1 MKYFNPITLAL
12 IASAIFSFNSVA
24 ETPEEKGLSIA
35 QKVDLSDQGW
45 GDTTASMKMI
55 LRNREGKESH
65 RDIRIKIL
73 EVNGDGD
80 KSLIIFDSPRDV
92 KGTNFLSF
100 SHVITPDDQ
109 WLYLP
114 ALKRVK
120 RISSANKSGP
130 FMGGQFAYED
140 LASFEVDKFK
150 YKYLRDDKLNG
161 RETFIIDTYPQYEYS
176 GYTRQ
181 VVWVDKQR
189 HIPLRIEYY
198 DRKND
203 LLKTLNFNKYKQYL
217 DKYWRADEQVMEN
230 HQNGKSTLL
239 AWSNYAFRTGLN
251 NRNFDR
257 NSLKRAR

>member
-1 MKYFNPITLAL
+1 MYKIAKITLSLLVL
-12 IASAIFSFNSVA
+12 ILTSNTSLA
-24 ETPEEKGLSIA
+24 ETSQEKGLSIA
-35 QKVDLSDQGW
+35 QKVDIKDQGW
-45 GDTTASMKMI
+45 GDLTASMKMI
-55 LRNREGKESH
+55 LRNREGKESQ

-80 KSLIIFDSPRDV
+80 KSLIIFDNPRDV

-100 SHVITPDDQ
+100 SHIVTSDDQ
-109 WLYLP
+109 WLFLP

-150 YKYLRDDKLNG
+150 YKYIRDEELSG
-161 RETFIIDTYPQYEYS
+161 RASYVIDTFPQYEYS

-181 VVWVDKQR
+181 VVWIDKER
-189 HIPLRIEYY
+189 YIPLQIAFY
-198 DRKND
+198 DRKNS
-203 LLKTLNFNKYKQYL
+203 LLKTLSFKNYKQYL
-217 DKYWRADEQVMEN
+217 NKYWRADEQVMEN
-230 HQNGKSTLL
+230 HQNGKSTILT
-239 AWSNYAFRTGLN
+239 WSDYQFKTGLDEQDFN
-251 NRNFDR
+251 R